1 MSLVVTIMKDIF
13 TIRARN
19 TFFETLRYFLESLT
33 SNYSDCPGV
42 TEWNR
47 WFDAIQSDEQ
57 KQQCVQSWV
66 QALEEPLKKKSAKYA
81 RAVKSITAYQA
92 LVYHAIMYHD
102 VDAMMTSSE
111 YFSQLNLSS
120 KIQSLTNENVAIL
133 WQYLEELSNSAY
145 ASVRRTPPQVPT
157 NNEISADIAK
167 RKGTTTSDTP
177 GLKTGLHE
185 MWGKLCEIRGASH
198 NSIAPDVIAF
208 QLHELSLNKFDDSS
222 INELCKNHDLRAFTK
237 ITEVFP
243 FLSGERPFN
252 DEEWSLFEKCMSL
265 STMHSNIPLPM
276 MQGIED
282 VANKLVADINSGKT
296 DLSSLNVE
304 AIGQQ
309 VLSGVSQADMNEFA
323 KNMNKII
330 PAMQNM

>member
-13 TIRARN
+13 TRRARN
-19 TFFETLRYFLESLT
+19 TFFETLQYFLESLT
-33 SNYSDCPGV
+33 SNFSDCPGV
-42 TEWNR
+42 TEWNG
-47 WFDAIQSDEQ
+47 WFAAIQSDEQ
-57 KQQCVQSWV
+57 KQQCVQDWI
-66 QALEEPLKKKSAKYA
+66 QALDEPLKKKSAKYA
-81 RAVKSITAYQA
+81 RAVKSITAHPA

-102 VDAMMTSSE
+102 IDAMTTSSE

-120 KIQSLTNENVAIL
+120 KIQSLTNENVTIL

-157 NNEISADIAK
+157 TNEISADIAK
-167 RKGTTTSDTP
+167 RKGTTSSDTP

-185 MWGKLCEIRGASH
+185 MWGKLCEMRGASQ
-198 NSIAPDVIAF
+198 NNIALDVIAS
-208 QLHELSLNKFDDSS
+208 QLNELSLNKIDNNSM
-222 INELCKNHDLRAFTK
+222 NELCNNQDLRAFTK
-237 ITEVFP
+237 IIEVFP
-243 FLSGERPFN
+243 FLNGPSSFN
-252 DEEWSLFEKCMSL
+252 AEEWSLFEKCMSL

-323 KNMNKII
+323 KNMDKIL